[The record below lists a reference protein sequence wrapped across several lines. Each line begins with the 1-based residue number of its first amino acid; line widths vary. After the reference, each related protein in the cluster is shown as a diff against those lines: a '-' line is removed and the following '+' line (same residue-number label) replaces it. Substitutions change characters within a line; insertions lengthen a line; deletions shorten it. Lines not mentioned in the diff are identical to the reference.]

1 MSSQMIKCKDNGIYG
16 IYVVDDINQSDYL
29 IYVGMTTVS
38 FADRF
43 HGHLNKMNDKK
54 INKKLYNRMRQ
65 AKRAGLRVE
74 LRPLIQLDKVY
85 WNKKHIYKHELEMM
99 EIAIIDLLK
108 PVCNWEGVEAPYQFG
123 YERYS
128 NE

>member
-54 INKKLYNRMRQ
+54 VNKKLYNRMRQ